1 MSAELVTDGSDA
13 CAHRVPSALAL
24 APPPPCTYQ
33 RWVKP
38 VLDRGIVLL
47 LLPVLAP
54 VAAVVAAIVA
64 VELGR
69 PVLFRQERV
78 GRHGER
84 FTVHKFRSM
93 RQDRR
98 DSRDEQWPGDDR
110 RLTHK
115 SSDDPRHTRIG
126 RMLRKSSLDELPQ
139 LWNVL
144 KGDMSLVGPRPE
156 LTSVVRRY
164 EPWQHRRH
172 DVKPGLTGPWQVS
185 ERGSAPMHEATHV
198 DLQYVDSVS
207 LRTDLALLVK
217 TPVAVLLKRSGS

>member
-1 MSAELVTDGSDA
+1 MSAELVNDGDDA
-13 CAHRVPSALAL
+13 CVHPGLTPLAL
-24 APPPPCTYQ
+24 APPPQSSYQ

-38 VLDRGIVLL
+38 VLDRAIVIL
-47 LLPVLAP
+47 LLPVIAP
-54 VAAVVAAIVA
+54 VSGIIAAIVA
-64 VELGR
+64 IELGR

-78 GRHGER
+78 GRHGRR

-98 DSRDEQWPGDDR
+98 GSGEVQWPGDDR

-172 DVKPGLTGPWQVS
+172 DVKPGLTGPWQIS
-185 ERGSAPMHEATHV
+185 ERGTAPMHEATHL

-207 LRTDLALLVK
+207 LRTDLAILLR
-217 TPVAVLLKRSGS
+217 TPVVVLLKRNGS

>member
-1 MSAELVTDGSDA
+1 MSAELVNDGGDA
-13 CAHRVPSALAL
+13 GEHRATPALAL
-24 APPPPCTYQ
+24 APPPTTTYQ
-33 RWVKP
+33 RWIKP
-38 VLDRGIVLL
+38 ALDRGIVVL
-47 LLPVLAP
+47 LLPFLLPVAAI
-54 VAAVVAAIVA
+54 VAAVVAL
-64 VELGR
+64 ELGR

-78 GRHGER
+78 GLHGER
-84 FTVHKFRSM
+84 FIVHKFRSM

-98 DSRDEQWPGDDR
+98 DSREEQWPGDDR

-144 KGDMSLVGPRPE
+144 TGDMSLVGPRPE

-172 DVKPGLTGPWQVS
+172 VVKPGLTGPWQIS
-185 ERGSAPMHEATHV
+185 ERGSAPMHEATHI
-198 DLQYVDSVS
+198 DLTYVDSVS
-207 LRTDLALLVK
+207 LRTDVAILLK
-217 TPVAVLLKRSGS
+217 TPVVVLLKRNGS

>member
-1 MSAELVTDGSDA
+1 MSAELVNDGSDA
-13 CAHRVPSALAL
+13 GAHRTPTVLAL
-24 APPPPCTYQ
+24 AMPPPSTYE

-47 LLPVLAP
+47 LLPVLIP
-54 VAAVVAAIVA
+54 VSAVVAVIVA
-64 VELGR
+64 IELGR

-98 DSRDEQWPGDDR
+98 DSREEQWPGDDR

-126 RMLRKSSLDELPQ
+126 RVLRKSSLDELPQ

-144 KGDMSLVGPRPE
+144 AGDMSLVGPRPE

-172 DVKPGLTGPWQVS
+172 VVKPGLTGPWQIS
-185 ERGSAPMHEATHV
+185 ERGTAPMHEATHI
-198 DLQYVDSVS
+198 DLTYVDSVS
-207 LRTDLALLVK
+207 LRTDVVILFK
-217 TPVAVLLKRSGS
+217 TPVVVLLKRNGS